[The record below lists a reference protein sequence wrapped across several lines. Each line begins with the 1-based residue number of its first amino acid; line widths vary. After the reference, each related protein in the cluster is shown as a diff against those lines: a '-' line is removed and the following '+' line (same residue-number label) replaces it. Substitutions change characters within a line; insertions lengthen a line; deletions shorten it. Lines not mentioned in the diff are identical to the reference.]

1 MSYVEIEVRAR
12 TVDLAVEAAM
22 QELGVADREQ
32 LAVEVIQKPEKG
44 FLGFGGQD
52 AVVRVKRRRGGRRR
66 NERRKEGRGQTQDK
80 VSKQT
85 AQGSAKNGGGK
96 PRGQRNQAQNK
107 GRHMSQQGEKRE
119 PKIDDRPEMSIDEQA
134 RIAGEFLEGLV
145 DAFGLEGT
153 VTTKI
158 DDDVIVADVD
168 GEQTEALVGIRGSVR
183 SAIHEL
189 TRTVMQRYAHDTAR
203 LRLDIAGYAERR
215 RQALTIYAERLIDQ
229 LLAEGGE
236 IMLEPMSPAD
246 RKVIHDAAATREG
259 VNSYSE
265 GESPHRYVVLTA
277 TATTVDEDGA
287 IAEADDES
295 PDNAESEATPDTESE
310 DE

>member
-1 MSYVEIEVRAR
+1 MSYVEIEVRAKS
-12 TVDLAVEAAM
+12 VDLAIEAAM
-22 QELGVADREQ
+22 QELGVEDRNQ
-32 LAVEVIQKPEKG
+32 LAVEVIQEPEKG

-52 AVVRVKRRRGGRRR
+52 AVVRVKRQKGRRR
-66 NERRKEGRGQTQDK
+66 RNDRKKGGQPPVSEDR
-80 VSKQT
+80 SKQRT
-85 AQGSAKNGGGK
+85 QPSGKNGGGQ
-96 PRGQRNQAQNK
+96 PRGQRSQTRDK
-107 GRHMSQQGEKRE
+107 GREMSRQEDKRE
-119 PKIDDRPEMSIDEQA
+119 PKIDDRPEMTIEEQA

-153 VTTKI
+153 VSTTI
-158 DDDVIVADVD
+158 DGDVIVADVQ
-168 GEQTEALVGIRGSVR
+168 GEQTEALVGVRGSVR

-229 LLAEGGE
+229 LLEEGGE

-246 RKVIHDAAATREG
+246 RKVIHDVAAEREG

-265 GESPHRYVVLTA
+265 GEAPRRYVVLTA
-277 TATTVDEDGA
+277 VKTA
-287 IAEADDES
+287 IAV
-295 PDNAESEATPDTESE
+295 SEEE
-310 DE
+310 